1 MGNRLALLCDAP
13 VPRILDAYARQGA
26 VRRDMVA
33 RDEARGRNLP
43 RAAAQ
48 GRTRTVQIPAP
59 RAPAV
64 GQSDARRLWP
74 ADEEDR
80 ADPLDV
86 PPVGRCVPLSLPDP
100 DRKSTRLNSSH

>member
-1 MGNRLALLCDAP
+1 MVADRQDRDEARRRRAPMGNRLALICDAP

-33 RDEARGRNLP
+33 RDEARGRKLP
-43 RAAAQ
+43 RGAAK

-64 GQSDARRLWP
+64 GQSAERRPLP
-74 ADEEDR
+74 AAEEDR
-80 ADPLDV
+80 DD
-86 PPVGRCVPLSLPDP
+86 LPDGRP
-100 DRKSTRLNSSH
+100 SGRAD

>member
-64 GQSDARRLWP
+64 GPSDARRLWP
-74 ADEEDR
+74 ADEEER
-80 ADPLDV
+80 ADPHRSGERR
-86 PPVGRCVPLSLPDP
+86 VGARCVVQS
-100 DRKSTRLNSSH
+100 KSRGW